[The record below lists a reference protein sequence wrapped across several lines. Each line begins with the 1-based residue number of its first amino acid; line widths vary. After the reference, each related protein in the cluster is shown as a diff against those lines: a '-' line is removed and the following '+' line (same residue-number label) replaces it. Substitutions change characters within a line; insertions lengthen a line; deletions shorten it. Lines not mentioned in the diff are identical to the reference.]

1 MGVSLRVGVS
11 SYWFNRGQ
19 GVVGR
24 QLRSALETL
33 GHETFVLARP
43 TRDTN
48 IKPSFVDDAGPW
60 DQDGVTI
67 ASSYEIP
74 GEEMLRWAAEN
85 ELEAALFDQNYQF
98 DEIQKLRESG
108 VRTYGRFVWEHFGI
122 EHVGPARRAFT
133 SVYSVTECEWHRYR
147 DLDLDTPRVPW
158 GIHPELIREPL
169 EGDGKT
175 VRLFFPGGFMSK
187 RKPMEATLKA
197 FHKAK
202 GDELRLVVK
211 AQVER
216 GVDAVKEAAQKD
228 ERIEVIAEDLPT
240 DEHLRLFA
248 SADACL
254 APSRWEGLGL
264 HLFEATALGLPIVTN
279 DNPPMNE
286 VVEDGRNGLLVPGKI
301 SKQRPRSDIS
311 SFEPDR
317 RRLTKAIERLRDPE
331 LRAALGRGALERR
344 DELSWERTVEA
355 LERLITPEGLSQ
367 SSDRLV

>member
-1 MGVSLRVGVS
+1 MRVGVS

-48 IKPSFVDDAGPW
+48 IKPSFVDSDGVW
-60 DQDGVTI
+60 DQEGVTI
-67 ASSYEIP
+67 ASSYRIP
-74 GEEMLRWAAEN
+74 ADEMLAWGRDN
-85 ELEAALFDQNYQF
+85 RLDVALFDQNYQF
-98 DEIQKLRESG
+98 EEIQALRESG
-108 VRTYGRFVWEHFGI
+108 VRTYGRFVWEHFGA
-122 EHVGPARRAFT
+122 EHVEPARRALT
-133 SVYSVTECEWHRYR
+133 SVYSVTACEVERY
-147 DLDLDTPRVPW
+147 LALGLDTPRVPW
-158 GIHPELIREPL
+158 GIHPELVREPAPGE
-169 EGDGKT
+169 EGV

-187 RKPMEATLKA
+187 RKPLGETLKA
-197 FHKAK
+197 FRKAK
-202 GDELRLVVK
+202 GPELRLVVK

-216 GVDAVKEAAQKD
+216 GVGDVRDAARKD

-248 SADACL
+248 SADVCL

-286 VVEDGRNGLLVPGKI
+286 VVEDGRNGLLVPGKP
-301 SKQRPRSDIS
+301 SKQRPRSDIG
-311 SFEPDR
+311 SFDPDR
-317 RRLTKAIERLRDPE
+317 RALTRAIERLRDSE
-331 LRAALGRGALERR
+331 LRSTLEAGALERR
-344 DELSWERTVEA
+344 EELSWSRTVEA
-355 LERLITPEGLSQ
+355 LGQLLEVGG
-367 SSDRLV
+367 

>member
-1 MGVSLRVGVS
+1 MRVGVS

-24 QLRSALETL
+24 QLRSALQTL

-43 TRDTN
+43 TRETN
-48 IKPSFVDDAGPW
+48 IKPSFVDDAGVW
-60 DQDGVTI
+60 QQEEVTV

-74 GEEMLRWAAEN
+74 GEEMLAWARDN
-85 ELEAALFDQNYQF
+85 SLDAALFDQNYQF
-98 DEIQKLRESG
+98 DEISSLREAG
-108 VRTYGRFVWEHFGI
+108 VRTYGRFVWEHFGAD
-122 EHVGPARRAFT
+122 HVEPARAAFT
-133 SVYSVTECEWHRYR
+133 SVYSVTACEAERYR
-147 DLDLDTPRVPW
+147 ALGLETPRVPW
-158 GIHPELIREPL
+158 GVHPELIREPVKSDP
-169 EGDGKT
+169 EV

-187 RKPMEATLKA
+187 RKPLEATLKA
-197 FHKAK
+197 FRKAK
-202 GDELRLVVK
+202 GPELRLVVK

-216 GVDAVKEAAQKD
+216 GVDAVRDAARKD

-286 VVEDGRNGLLVPGKI
+286 VVEDGRNGLLVPGKP
-301 SKQRPRSDIS
+301 SKRRPRSDIG
-311 SFEPDR
+311 SFDPDR
-317 RRLTKAIERLRDPE
+317 RALTKAIERVRDPG
-331 LRAALGRGALERR
+331 LRAQLREGAIARR
-344 DELSWERTVEA
+344 EELSWDRTVEA
-355 LERLITPEGLSQ
+355 LSELLKTR
-367 SSDRLV
+367 

>member
-1 MGVSLRVGVS
+1 MRVGVS

-24 QLRSALETL
+24 QLRSALESL

-48 IKPSFVDDAGPW
+48 LKPSFVDDAGVW
-60 DQDGVTI
+60 DQEGVTV
-67 ASSYEIP
+67 ASSYRIP
-74 GEEMLRWAAEN
+74 GEELLAWAADN
-85 ELEAALFDQNYQF
+85 SLDAALFDQNYQF
-98 DEIQKLRESG
+98 SEIEALRETG
-108 VRTYGRFVWEHFGI
+108 VRTFGRFVWEHFKG
-122 EHVGPARRAFT
+122 EHVGPARRAF
-133 SVYSVTECEWHRYR
+133 SAVYSVTACEQVRYR
-147 DLDLDTPRVPW
+147 ELGLETPRVPW
-158 GIHPELIREPL
+158 GIHPELIREPPARGG
-169 EGDGKT
+169 ET

-187 RKPMEATLKA
+187 RKPLEPTLKA
-197 FHKAK
+197 FRKAK

-216 GVDAVKEAAQKD
+216 GVDAVLEAARRDQ
-228 ERIEVIAEDLPT
+228 RIEVIAEDLPT

-286 VVEDGRNGLLVPGKI
+286 VVSDGHNGLLVRGKP
-301 SKQRPRSDIS
+301 SKQRPRSDIG
-311 SFEPDR
+311 SFDPDR
-317 RRLTKAIERLRDPE
+317 RGLTKAIERLRDPDLRARLGEGALARREE
-331 LRAALGRGALERR
+331 LSWDRTTAALG
-344 DELSWERTVEA
+344 ELLRT
-355 LERLITPEGLSQ
+355 GS
-367 SSDRLV
+367 

>member
-1 MGVSLRVGVS
+1 MRVGVS

-24 QLRSALETL
+24 QLRSALQAL

-60 DQDGVTI
+60 DQEGVTV

-74 GEEMLRWAAEN
+74 AEEMLSWAREN
-85 ELEAALFDQNYQF
+85 DLEVALFDQNYQF
-98 DEIQKLRESG
+98 AEITQLRESG

-122 EHVGPARRAFT
+122 EHVAPARRAFT
-133 SVYSVTECEWHRYR
+133 SVYSVTECEQERYA
-147 DLDLDTPRVPW
+147 DLGLETPRVPW
-158 GIHPELIREPL
+158 GIHPELIHDPVPS
-169 EGDGKT
+169 DGET

-187 RKPMEATLKA
+187 RKPMETTLKA
-197 FHKAK
+197 FRKAK
-202 GDELRLVVK
+202 GPELRLVVK

-216 GVDAVKEAAQKD
+216 GVDEVKEAARKD
-228 ERIEVIAEDLPT
+228 DRIEVIAKDLPT

-264 HLFEATALGLPIVTN
+264 HLFEATALGLPVITN
-279 DNPPMNE
+279 NNPPMNE
-286 VVEDGRNGLLVPGKI
+286 VVEDGRNGLLVPGKP
-301 SKQRPRSDIS
+301 SKQRPRSDIG

-317 RRLTKAIERLRDPE
+317 RSLTKAIERLRDPGLLSE
-331 LRAALGRGALERR
+331 LGRGTLERR
-344 DELSWERTVEA
+344 DELSWDRTTEA
-355 LERLITPEGLSQ
+355 LGELLEVG
-367 SSDRLV
+367 